1 MRSRQIL
8 CPTDFS
14 PASMHALSYAVEMA
28 NLYHVGF
35 RLLHVIS
42 KPYGEDIVTHLLH
55 EDNYGI
61 VPVSAEELDK
71 HMKAYATEKINKQLA
86 MLHTELP
93 IETIIRSG
101 SAAAQILAD
110 ADEANVGMIVL
121 GTDKHS
127 PLSHLFAPSV
137 SEEVLRKARCPVLVV
152 KGFD

>member
-14 PASMHALSYAVEMA
+14 QASMNALSYAVEMA

-42 KPYGEDIVTHLLH
+42 KPYGEDIVSHLRH
-55 EDNYGI
+55 EDSYGI

-71 HMKAYATEKINKQLA
+71 HMKAYATEKINKVLEQ
-86 MLHTELP
+86 LHTDLP
-93 IETIIRSG
+93 IQTIIRSG
-101 SAAAQILAD
+101 SAAAQILEEAQEAD
-110 ADEANVGMIVL
+110 VGMIVL

-127 PLSHLFAPSV
+127 PLAHLFHANV
-137 SEEVLRKARCPVLVV
+137 YEEVIKKALCPVLVV
-152 KGFD
+152 KGSD